1 MLTME
6 YNFTIFFLL
15 DKASQLYDA
24 MAQLRSVCAQ
34 NGHNGKSIHEVWER
48 QRQRH
53 LKEIK

>member
-24 MAQLRSVCAQ
+24 TAQLRSVCQ
-34 NGHNGKSIHEVWER
+34 IGHIGKFIDEVGER
-48 QRQRH
+48 LRH
-53 LKEIK
+53 HL